1 MNILELCSIVFLVV
15 GAIFF
20 LAGTI
25 GLLRF
30 PDVYTRLQALAKVD
44 NLGLGFTSIG
54 LLFQAPELIIAMKI
68 ILIWLLTLFA
78 SSTISFLIARR
89 AMKRGV
95 IPWRAREHGIE

>member
-1 MNILELCSIVFLVV
+1 MSILELCSIVFLVV

-30 PDVYTRLQALAKVD
+30 PDVYTRLHALAKVD

-54 LLFQAPELIIAMKI
+54 LVFQAPELVIALKI
-68 ILIWLLTLFA
+68 ILIWLLALVA
-78 SSTISFLIARR
+78 SSTLSFLIARR
-89 AMKRGV
+89 AMKRGI
-95 IPWRAREHGIE
+95 IPWRAKEHTI